1 MPAPDPIA
9 EHIANLRSIVAR
21 LSLSAGTLSILGAA
35 LDAKV
40 GGTTLSPELQPHFDG
55 MLQAMGARA
64 SLDAIPAEALRPLL
78 AEIRVSML
86 HGASLL
92 FDTTR
97 ADGWSSTNPD
107 LLRAAG
113 DTSAGFIEP
122 LSQQIVP
129 KLAGLEERLQQGGD
143 FLDIGCG
150 IAALSIAVARKWPN
164 VRVVGVDP
172 WGPSMRIARENVR
185 AAGVEDRITLLQM
198 PAEELSDEKAFD
210 LAWVPSPFIPPDA
223 VKVILGKAFTALRP
237 GGWILFATVN
247 PGTDEAAAAFAR
259 LRTAL
264 WGGGVWSTAE
274 MESLLKSNGFVEVR
288 ALPAPPGSPAAM
300 IAGRRAE

>member
-1 MPAPDPIA
+1 MPVADPIA
-9 EHIANLRSIVAR
+9 EHIANLRTIVGR
-21 LSLSAGTLSILGAA
+21 LSVSAGTLSVLGAA

-40 GGTTLSPELQPHFDG
+40 SGTTVSPALQPYFDG
-55 MLQAMGARA
+55 MLQTMGART

-78 AEIRVSML
+78 AEIRMSML

-92 FDTTR
+92 FDATR
-97 ADGWSSTNPD
+97 GEGWSSTNPD

-113 DTSAGFIEP
+113 DTSAGFVAP

-129 KLAGLEERLQQGGD
+129 SLAGLQERLEQGGD
-143 FLDIGCG
+143 FLDVGCG
-150 IAALSIAVARKWPN
+150 VASLSIAVARKWPN
-164 VRVVGVDP
+164 VHVVGVDP

-185 AAGVEDRITLLQM
+185 AAGLEDRITLHQM
-198 PAEELSDEKAFD
+198 PAEELVEENAFD
-210 LAWVPSPFIPPDA
+210 LAWVPSPFIPPEA
-223 VKVILGKAFTALRP
+223 VTLILGKCFKALRP

-274 MESLLKSNGFVEVR
+274 MKSLLESHGFVEVR